1 MQDVAQEENRDEASV
16 WRWRGGGV
24 GGRVKLHHHCTS
36 KVWGAEQQAG
46 DKSRILDRPRRK
58 TVISVVV
65 FKVLLD

>member
-1 MQDVAQEENRDEASV
+1 MQDVAQEENRDEAGA
-16 WRWRGGGV
+16 WRWRGGV

-36 KVWGAEQQAG
+36 EVWGAEQQAG
-46 DKSRILDRPRRK
+46 DKSRILDRPRCK